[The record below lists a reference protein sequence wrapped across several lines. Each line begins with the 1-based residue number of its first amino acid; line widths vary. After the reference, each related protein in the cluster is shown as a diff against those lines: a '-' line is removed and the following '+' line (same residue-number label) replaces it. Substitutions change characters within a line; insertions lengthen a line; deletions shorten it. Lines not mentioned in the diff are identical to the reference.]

1 MLSVKY
7 SIMLSSKIE
16 ILLLSSSSNALIIY
30 KEPNASLFQYFE
42 AKEKHPRTI
51 KKWWGRGN

>member
-51 KKWWGRGN
+51 KKW